1 MTDQQIADLGPAFAE
16 YLSPYRDCFGQKRIF
31 RHFDNYCRG
40 LLSDLPR
47 KSVEPIALACGTA
60 VRTMQEFLIT
70 SEWEHETA
78 RERLQC
84 VVGDALDTFPDD
96 PLGNVGVIDE
106 TSCCKKGDE
115 TPGVQRQYLGCVG
128 KLDDGIV
135 TVHLGVTRGRVH
147 ALLDAESFL
156 PEGWSGDRPRCR
168 DAGIPDSM
176 THRTK
181 WRIALERLARANAS
195 GIRFDWLTFDEG
207 YGSCPEFLAIL
218 DEGGHRFV
226 AEVPVSFAVRRKPEG
241 DSQRASLVLPETRA
255 RFGTRY
261 SFDRATT
268 APQRWRSA
276 SERVWVRGRE
286 FLLLVAVS
294 ETTAEVKYF
303 LTNAGDH
310 TPERIFQAAFRR
322 ATVEHGFR
330 LAKSEAGLSHFEGR
344 SYVGLMRHT
353 ILTLLVLGF
362 VSLHA
367 DRLRG
372 GKPTGDGGAG
382 VPGDER
388 PGGDPVL
395 PPPGG
400 GADEARRGGDPI
412 PPAKE
417 RKSRSISQEKA
428 D

>member
-1 MTDQQIADLGPAFAE
+1 
-16 YLSPYRDCFGQKRIF
+16 
-31 RHFDNYCRG
+31 
-40 LLSDLPR
+40 
-47 KSVEPIALACGTA
+47 
-60 VRTMQEFLIT
+60 
-70 SEWEHETA
+70 
-78 RERLQC
+78 
-84 VVGDALDTFPDD
+84 
-96 PLGNVGVIDE
+96 
-106 TSCCKKGDE
+106 
-115 TPGVQRQYLGCVG
+115 
-128 KLDDGIV
+128 
-135 TVHLGVTRGRVH
+135 
-147 ALLDAESFL
+147 
-156 PEGWSGDRPRCR
+156 
-168 DAGIPDSM
+168 M

-207 YGSCPEFLAIL
+207 YGSCPEFLAAL
-218 DEGGHRFV
+218 DERGQRFV
-226 AEVPVSFAVRRKPEG
+226 AEVPVSFAVRRTPEG
-241 DSQRASLVLPETRA
+241 DPQRASSLLPETRA

-276 SERVWVRGRE
+276 SERVWVRDRE
-286 FLLLVAVS
+286 LLLLVAVG

-303 LTNAGDH
+303 LTNAGDR
-310 TPERIFQAAFRR
+310 TPKRIFQAAFRR

-330 LAKSEAGLSHFEGR
+330 VAKSEAGPSHFEGR
-344 SYVGLMRHT
+344 SHVGLMRYT

-372 GKPTGDGGAG
+372 GGPTGDGGAG

-388 PGGDPVL
+388 PGGGPVL

-400 GADEARRGGDPI
+400 WADEARRGSDPI

-417 RKSRSISQEKA
+417 RKSRTISQEKA